1 MSFWAEL
8 RRRNVFRV
16 GGVYLATAW
25 LFSQVGGVVAQT
37 FDAPPWPMR
46 LLLVL
51 LALGFPVALVL
62 AWLFELTPEGLRL
75 TRDVAP
81 DASLRPEIGRRLDYV
96 LIGMIALLVVVLVA
110 DNWLL
115 PARESPAAGVATAN
129 GSPPAGAIAAPAA
142 EPARAVLPNSVA
154 VLPLENLSPDPNNAF
169 VAAGLHEEILNQL
182 SKLRNLNVI
191 ARTSVLR
198 YAENRPPIV
207 EIARALNVKSI
218 MEGSIRYAGNRIR
231 VTTQLIDASTDA
243 NLWSETYER
252 KFDDIFAI
260 ESDIAMSVANALA
273 VKFSSAEQ
281 AALEAPPTSSA
292 EAYTLYL
299 QAYQIWQTAF
309 SGGGGNGAQLVQ
321 ELLDRAISIDPK
333 FARAYALKAN
343 AYNAALVNT
352 VQGTAVASEGREVLE
367 RNARENAERALTLDP
382 SETLARLALR
392 AGNVVTWRWGNY
404 VETLTPAEE
413 RELESPTLWVIS
425 WLGRHSDA
433 LRIARANAALGPN
446 DAVTQQNLGIVLA
459 YAGDRAGSTASFER
473 SLALSPVNLLTRAWL
488 AYNLIATGQESR
500 GAQDLQLIE
509 RAVGSE
515 PPIVFLPELAYAYSR
530 AGRAED
536 AARLFAAIESR
547 AAKTEVGAGTWA
559 MGYLAVGDETAALR
573 QLEIAAE
580 KARKHEPDQGY
591 LQLMNLRMNFLADS
605 RLGKPPFA
613 EALSRIR
620 GD

>member
-46 LLLVL
+46 MLLVL

-62 AWLFELTPEGLRL
+62 AWLFELTPQGVRL
-75 TRDVAP
+75 TRDVAS
-81 DASLRPEIGRRLDYV
+81 DASLRPQTGRRLDYV
-96 LIGMIALLVVVLVA
+96 LIGAITLLVVVLVA
-110 DNWLL
+110 DHWLF
-115 PARESPAAGVATAN
+115 PARESPPAAAATTN
-129 GSPPAGAIAAPAA
+129 GSPPPARAA

-231 VTTQLIDASTDA
+231 VTMQLIDANTDA

-273 VKFSSAEQ
+273 VEFSHAEQ
-281 AALEAPPTSSA
+281 AAIEAPPTSSA
-292 EAYTLYL
+292 EAYALYL
-299 QAYQIWQTAF
+299 QAHQIWQTAI
-309 SGGGGNGAQLVQ
+309 GGGSGSQLVQ

-343 AYNAALVNT
+343 VYNAALVNT
-352 VQGTAVASEGREVLE
+352 VQGTAVAPEGREVLE
-367 RNARENAERALTLDP
+367 RKARENAERALTLDP
-382 SETLARLALR
+382 SETLARMALR
-392 AGNVVTWRWGNY
+392 AGNIISWRWGNY

-413 RELESPTLWVIS
+413 RELSSPPLWVIS
-425 WLGRHSDA
+425 WLGRHPDA
-433 LRIARANAALGPN
+433 LRIARTNATLDPN
-446 DAVTQQNLGIVLA
+446 DAVPHQDLGIVLA
-459 YAGDRAGSTASFER
+459 YAGDREASTASLER
-473 SLALSPVNLLTRAWL
+473 SLALAPANVLPRAWL
-488 AYNLIATGQESR
+488 AYNLIATGHESR
-500 GAQDLQLIE
+500 ASQDLQLLE
-509 RAVGSE
+509 RAVGSN
-515 PPIVFLPELAYAYSR
+515 PPIVYLPELAYAYSR

-547 AAKTEVGAGTWA
+547 AATTEVGAGTWA
-559 MGYLAVGDETAALR
+559 MGYLAIGDEAAALH
-573 QLEIAAE
+573 QLELAAE
-580 KARKHEPDQGY
+580 KARNHETDQGY
-591 LQLMNLRMNFLADS
+591 LQLMNLRMNFLADP

-613 EALSRIR
+613 EVLSRIQ